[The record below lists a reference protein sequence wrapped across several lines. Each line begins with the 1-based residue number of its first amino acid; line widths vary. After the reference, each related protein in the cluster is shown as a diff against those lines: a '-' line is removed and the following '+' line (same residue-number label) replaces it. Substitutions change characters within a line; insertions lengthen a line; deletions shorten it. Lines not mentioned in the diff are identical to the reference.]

1 MAKLLNAFFLLF
13 AAAMIVVVGFGDP
26 GAINRAVNDF
36 FGWAP
41 NPPVEA
47 RMVDPAQAAQL
58 RALVAGI
65 DEADIVAEIARFAAF
80 GSRVPGYAGERQAR
94 DYVRQRFE
102 ALGLEDVQSE
112 AFEVAVPI
120 DRGGELVV
128 QGGDSK
134 LLYSLWPNGVRT
146 PSLGPDGVRG
156 PLIYGGQGALKALDG
171 QPVQGSVVL
180 LDFASGQN
188 YLHAASL
195 GAQGH
200 RLLRQRRR
208 QPRAGRR
215 QVPQGA
221 G

>member
-65 DEADIVAEIARFAAF
+65 DEADIAAEIARFAAF

-134 LLYSLWPNGVRT
+134 RLYSLWPNGVRT

-156 PLIYGGQGALKALDG
+156 PLIYGGQGANSK
-171 QPVQGSVVL
+171 
-180 LDFASGQN
+180 
-188 YLHAASL
+188 
-195 GAQGH
+195 
-200 RLLRQRRR
+200 R
-208 QPRAGRR
+208 
-215 QVPQGA
+215 
-221 G
+221 